1 MKEKEQLNEYSGHVL
16 ITPSITNF
24 RVCSMLI
31 EAKGGGRWGKP
42 MAATMGCPLPKW
54 NGERVGWEAT
64 GLCLLTGRDDPGT
77 GGTGDGNRRGS
88 VGGGLN
94 GMAWAEERAVFGS
107 CMLDSMTSP
116 LRKMKGKH
124 RWWESTGQASSPAPG
139 IHAAALK
146 WNGEQAG

>member
-16 ITPSITNF
+16 ITQSITNF

-94 GMAWAEERAVFGS
+94 GMAWAEERAV
-107 CMLDSMTSP
+107 
-116 LRKMKGKH
+116 GKLYAGFNDQSVTEEE
-124 RWWESTGQASSPAPG
+124 RETQMVGVDGAGPARQ
-139 IHAAALK
+139 HL
-146 WNGEQAG
+146 EYMQRR